1 MRDVS
6 SVIPPPSALIPQAM
20 IHSMTGFGRA
30 SGTLSPRYSIAV
42 TAKSVNHRFL
52 EATVRL
58 PEFFWEVEPAIRAI
72 ASDTFSR
79 GKLDISVRVQRTAQ
93 PEYSARINT
102 QIANAIIPQ
111 LRAIAEELGLGSS
124 FSGGDLLRVPDLLQ
138 VEPLD
143 SELTDEERE
152 ALTRVV
158 GEAFAQLLAT
168 RTREGESLRTDILS
182 RLGTIRNLQE
192 RLADHREEI
201 RQDMLANYRQRVQ
214 EIAGAAGVDV
224 SEDRIAQET
233 VIMVE
238 KGDITEELTRLAH
251 HADEIE
257 KAVEGREPAGK
268 KLDFLSQEM
277 LREINTMGSKSR
289 SAMLRTLVV
298 ELKTE
303 VERIRE
309 QVQNVE

>member
-1 MRDVS
+1 
-6 SVIPPPSALIPQAM
+6 M

-30 SGTLSPRYSIAV
+30 SGTLSPRYSVAV
-42 TAKSVNHRFL
+42 TTKSVNHRFL
-52 EATVRL
+52 ETTVRL
-58 PEFFWEVEPAIRAI
+58 PEFFWEVEPAIRAV

-111 LRAIAEELGLGSS
+111 LRAMAEELGLGNS

-138 VEPLD
+138 VESLE

-152 ALTRVV
+152 TLTKIVRQ
-158 GEAFAQLLAT
+158 AFTQLLET
-168 RTREGESLRTDILS
+168 RAREGESLRSDILS
-182 RLGTIRNLQE
+182 RLVTIRRLQTT
-192 RLADHREEI
+192 LANHRQEI
-201 RQDMLANYRQRVQ
+201 RQEMLANYMQRVQ
-214 EIAGAAGVDV
+214 EIANAAGVDV
-224 SEDRIAQET
+224 SKDRIAQET

-257 KAVEGREPAGK
+257 KAIDGHEPAGK

>member
-1 MRDVS
+1 
-6 SVIPPPSALIPQAM
+6 M
-20 IHSMTGFGRA
+20 INSMTGFGRA
-30 SGTLSPRYSIAV
+30 SGALSSRYSVAV

-52 EATVRL
+52 ETTVRL
-58 PEFFWEVEPAIRAI
+58 PEFFWELEPAIRAI
-72 ASDTFSR
+72 ASETFSR
-79 GKLDISVRVQRTAQ
+79 GKLDVSVRVQRTAQ
-93 PEYSARINT
+93 PEYSVRINA
-102 QIANAIIPQ
+102 QIADAIIPQ
-111 LRAIAEELGLGSS
+111 LRAMAEELGLGGS

-138 VEPLD
+138 VEALE
-143 SELTDEERE
+143 SELTEEERE
-152 ALTRVV
+152 GLTRILR
-158 GEAFAQLLAT
+158 EAFAQMQAT
-168 RTREGESLRTDILS
+168 RAREGESLRNDILS
-182 RLGTIRNLQE
+182 RLRTIGDLQK
-192 RLADHREEI
+192 RLADHRQEI
-201 RQDMLANYRQRVQ
+201 RDEMLANYKQRVQ
-214 EIAGAAGVDV
+214 EIAAAAGVDV
-224 SEDRIAQET
+224 GADRIAQET

-238 KGDITEELTRLAH
+238 KGDIAEELTRLAH

-257 KAVEGREPAGK
+257 KAIGGREPSGK